1 MSNPLEILEE
11 EHRVIEKVIG
21 VLKHM
26 VDAVKTGVNPPVND
40 FRNTVDF
47 LRIFADRCH
56 HSKEE
61 DALFPILEERGVP
74 RFGGPIGVMLQEHEQ
89 GRSLIRGMLQ
99 AIEAIVKGDEHGY
112 IVFSEKALSYAE
124 LLHDHIS
131 KEDNVLY
138 PIGRN
143 VLSEEDIERLSKD
156 FEKIEKEKIGPE
168 VHEKY
173 HKIAEELSLK
183 YR

>member
-1 MSNPLEILEE
+1 MRDPLETLEE
-11 EHRVIEKVIG
+11 EHRVIEKAIG
-21 VLKHM
+21 VLKRM
-26 VDAVKTGVNPPVND
+26 AEIMKTGVNPPLDDLRKLVE
-40 FRNTVDF
+40 F
-47 LRIFADRCH
+47 LRTFADKCH

-61 DALFPILEERGVP
+61 DVLFRVLEERGVP

-89 GRSLIRGMLQ
+89 GRSLIKGMLQ
-99 AIEAIVKGDEHGY
+99 AVEAIEKGDKHGY
-112 IVFSEKALSYAE
+112 MAFSEKASSYAE
-124 LLHDHIS
+124 LLEDHIS

-143 VLSEEDIERLSKD
+143 VLGKEDMERLLEG
-156 FEKIEKEKIGPE
+156 FEKVEEERVGPR

-173 HKIAEELSLK
+173 HRIAEELDLK